1 MIQGNAKPLNL
12 PVERVSY
19 KQVYDLVFK
28 SRNAKL
34 NSVAYTLDYLDW
46 VKAGIAFNTRGFQ
59 VESRKISA
67 FVDLYRSVQA
77 LESEIAKGGDG
88 DKAVIEMHKK
98 ILGESLPS
106 FYQDI
111 FEIYQDHLASK
122 AEVAG
127 TQRAARGTEAAPDFG
142 QLIIL
147 PSFDDVPFFRD
158 LFDCVH
164 TTWDGYES
172 PSASI
177 FDAKVKASIYLNRNQ
192 YPGIYSCMLL
202 MYDYS
207 RLSHGTN
214 TLLEVQLWEQNS
226 VG

>member
-1 MIQGNAKPLNL
+1 MMAGHVTPLNL
-12 PVERVSY
+12 PVERVAY

-59 VESRKISA
+59 VESRKISV
-67 FVDLYRSVQA
+67 FVGLYNALLA
-77 LESEIAKGGDG
+77 LEAELAKAEPADP
-88 DKAVIEMHKK
+88 AVVEKYKK
-98 ILGESLPS
+98 ILGESLPY

-111 FEIYQDHLASK
+111 FEIYQDHLISK

-127 TQRAARGTEAAPDFG
+127 TQRASRGTGAAPDFG

-147 PSFDDVPFFRD
+147 PSFDYVPYFRE
-158 LFDCVH
+158 LFDTVH
-164 TTWDGYES
+164 TTWDGYDS
-172 PSASI
+172 PSSGV

-207 RLSHGTN
+207 KTANGAN